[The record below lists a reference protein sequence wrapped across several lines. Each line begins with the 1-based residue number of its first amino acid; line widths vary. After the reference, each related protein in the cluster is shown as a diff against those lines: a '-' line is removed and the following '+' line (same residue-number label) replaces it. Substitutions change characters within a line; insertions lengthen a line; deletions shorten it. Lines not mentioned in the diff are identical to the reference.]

1 MNITAV
7 IPVRAGSVR
16 LKNKNIRPFAGSS
29 LLEVK
34 INQLKAVKKID
45 RIVVSSDSDEMLT
58 VAERLGVIAAK
69 RPVEYCDEKSKTFN
83 EVVEYIAQNHVK
95 TEIMI
100 WVPCVCPLV
109 SSKKISEGIELFEK
123 VLSGQIPGD
132 SVATAS
138 LLKEYVFDECG
149 PVNFSVVRHVPSQ
162 RLPNWHVITNG
173 FFIARREDM
182 AKWKFVYGP
191 SPVLCEVNK
200 LEAID
205 IDDEIDFKMAE
216 FLMCEQEKKRSEQR

>member
-1 MNITAV
+1 MITAV

-29 LLEVK
+29 LLEIK
-34 INQLKAVKKID
+34 INQLKAVEKIG
-45 RIVVSSDSDEMLT
+45 RIVVSSDSDEMLA
-58 VAERLGVIAAK
+58 VAEKMGVIAAK

-83 EVVEYIAQNHVK
+83 EVVEYVARNQVE
-95 TEIMI
+95 TEIMM

-109 SSKKISEGIELFEK
+109 SSEKIIQGIGMFEEI
-123 VLSGQIPGD
+123 LSGRIVGD

-149 PVNFSVVRHVPSQ
+149 PANFSVEHHVPSQ

-191 SPVLCEVNK
+191 RPVLCEVNK

-216 FLMCEQEKKRSEQR
+216 FLMCEQEKEKRGNK